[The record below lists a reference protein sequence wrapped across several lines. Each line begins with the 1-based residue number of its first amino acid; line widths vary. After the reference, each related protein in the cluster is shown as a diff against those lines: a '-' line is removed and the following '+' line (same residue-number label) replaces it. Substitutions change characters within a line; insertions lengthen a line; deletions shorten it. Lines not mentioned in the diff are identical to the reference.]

1 MKIDYNKLREI
12 FQRDNAARKFLLN
25 APEEET
31 IALWE
36 RIENGFS
43 KLESRAECN
52 EYLGIIAN
60 ANGVLSIQERK
71 EVLKRFKDTYYHS
84 LLGPSILVGGNPLPI
99 SLSLDDYNF
108 IKSAFLRSQEA
119 QFTKT
124 AREQIAQKLKELHK
138 DGMSLE
144 GRKAYL
150 VETAKNTYPLKKK
163 GKGDAIIHRTL
174 KEKSKLQ
181 RLKKFLSRTK

>member
-31 IALWE
+31 IALWNQ
-36 RIENGFS
+36 IGNGFS

-52 EYLGIIAN
+52 EFLGIIAN
-60 ANGVLSIQERK
+60 ANGALSIKERK
-71 EVLKRFKDTYYHS
+71 EVLKRFRDTYHHS
-84 LLGPSILVGGNPLPI
+84 LVGSIAGGNPLPI
-99 SLSLDDYNF
+99 SLSFDDYDF
-108 IKSAFLRSQEA
+108 IKSAFLRSQKA

-124 AREQIAQKLKELHK
+124 AREQTAQKLKELHK

-174 KEKSKLQ
+174 KERSKLQ
-181 RLKKFLSRTK
+181 KLKKFLTRTK

>member
-1 MKIDYNKLREI
+1 MDYNKLREI
-12 FQRDNAARKFLLN
+12 FQSDNAIKKYFYEKDQSNSIWKDIA
-25 APEEET
+25 EE
-31 IALWE
+31 
-36 RIENGFS
+36 FS
-43 KLESRAECN
+43 KLESRAERN

-60 ANGVLSIQERK
+60 ANGVLSIKERK
-71 EVLKRFKDTYYHS
+71 EVLKRFRDSYHYS
-84 LLGPSILVGGNPLPI
+84 LVGPLIGEKPLPI

-124 AREQIAQKLKELHK
+124 AREQTAQKLKELHK
-138 DGMSLE
+138 KGMSLE

-174 KEKSKLQ
+174 KERSKLQ
-181 RLKKFLSRTK
+181 RLKKFLTRTK

>member
-1 MKIDYNKLREI
+1 MKMDYNKLREI

-31 IALWE
+31 IALWNQ
-36 RIENGFS
+36 IGNGFS

-52 EYLGIIAN
+52 EFLGIIAN
-60 ANGVLSIQERK
+60 ANGVLSIKERK
-71 EVLKRFKDTYYHS
+71 EVLKRFRDTYHHS
-84 LLGPSILVGGNPLPI
+84 LVGPIAGGNPLPI
-99 SLSLDDYNF
+99 SLSIDDYDF
-108 IKSAFLRSQEA
+108 IKSAFLRSQKA
-119 QFTKT
+119 QFKKT
-124 AREQIAQKLKELHK
+124 AREQTAQKLKELHK

-163 GKGDAIIHRTL
+163 GKGDAIIHRSL
-174 KEKSKLQ
+174 KERSKLQ
-181 RLKKFLSRTK
+181 RLKKFLTRTK

>member
-1 MKIDYNKLREI
+1 MQIDYNKLREI
-12 FQRDNAARKFLLN
+12 FQRDNAAKEYFYPKDERNSIWKDI
-25 APEEET
+25 AEE
-31 IALWE
+31 
-36 RIENGFS
+36 FS
-43 KLESRAECN
+43 KLESRAERN

-60 ANGVLSIQERK
+60 ANGVLSIKERK
-71 EVLKRFKDTYYHS
+71 EVLNRFKDTYYHS
-84 LLGPSILVGGNPLPI
+84 LLTPSILAGGNPLPI

-124 AREQIAQKLKELHK
+124 AREQTAQKLKELHK

-181 RLKKFLSRTK
+181 RLKKFLTRTK

>member
-1 MKIDYNKLREI
+1 MKIDYNKLREN

-25 APEEET
+25 TPEEET
-31 IALWE
+31 FALWNQ
-36 RIENGFS
+36 IGNGFS

-60 ANGVLSIQERK
+60 ANGVLSIKERK
-71 EVLKRFKDTYYHS
+71 EVLKRFRDSYHHS
-84 LLGPSILVGGNPLPI
+84 LVGPLIGEKPLPI
-99 SLSLDDYNF
+99 SLSLDDYDF
-108 IKSAFLRSQEA
+108 IKGAFLRSQEA
-119 QFTKT
+119 QFTKS
-124 AREQIAQKLKELHK
+124 AREQTAQKLKELHK
-138 DGMSLE
+138 NGMSLE

-174 KEKSKLQ
+174 KERSKLQ
-181 RLKKFLSRTK
+181 RLKKFLTRTK